1 MRRSVRSRPADRR
14 NLLGPHLID
23 SHPMVVP
30 RRLDDVSDL
39 LGPNV
44 FRVFDVVHD
53 GLNAIEERVA
63 IVIHGPYD
71 GTVAVDAQAFMSDS
85 GRCKLLPFTCPHF
98 QILSSDRSSTIR
110 TGSCCEAEGPAY
122 ML

>member
-1 MRRSVRSRPADRR
+1 MRRRICSRPADGR

-23 SHPMVVP
+23 SHPMIVP
-30 RRLDDVSDL
+30 RRLDDISDL
-39 LGPNV
+39 LGSNV

-85 GRCKLLPFTCPHF
+85 GRCKLLASLAHTFKFCHP
-98 QILSSDRSSTIR
+98 DRST
-110 TGSCCEAEGPAY
+110 T
-122 ML
+122 